1 MKIQAPIQRIFSHP
15 NRVIVFLYLL
25 LWSVAVIVQLSAM
38 SFLVGDAGRSFTGV
52 LFRTLGVFFGVLV
65 IFFLTSRLK
74 EKWITM
80 SGFLIYWGAVL
91 GLILV
96 HFVGSDLNN
105 AQRTIPVPIIGS
117 IQPTEFFKIGI
128 VFMAARIFGDYYF
141 NTKRLGNW
149 LFSRF
154 SRRQKPLSF
163 PFFLL
168 AFLPLA
174 LTITE
179 SLSMTLFFAVLAVLL
194 ILYGGGM
201 DRFARKMI
209 MAGVLVG
216 AVGLITLLLMP
227 TSCTESGPFTRANTW
242 KNRLKPDH
250 CDLSDEEYARLND
263 AQKDSL
269 TFVITDANRQ
279 EKYAKIAV
287 ARGLQNGFS
296 GGGSSEMRHR
306 LPEVY
311 NDFVYALIIE
321 EYGFVGLI
329 GVPLIYILI
338 LTYVFKLAR
347 RSKSRYFEI
356 LLYGLASSIVLQAL
370 VNMFV
375 ATGVFPV
382 TGQTLPLISY
392 GGSSQLAI
400 SIQMGF
406 IAAIAS
412 VIHRENL
419 KEKKKREEYELVP
432 QEETS
437 EGTEGE

>member
-1 MKIQAPIQRIFSHP
+1 
-15 NRVIVFLYLL
+15 
-25 LWSVAVIVQLSAM
+25 
-38 SFLVGDAGRSFTGV
+38 
-52 LFRTLGVFFGVLV
+52 
-65 IFFLTSRLK
+65 
-74 EKWITM
+74 
-80 SGFLIYWGAVL
+80 
-91 GLILV
+91 
-96 HFVGSDLNN
+96 
-105 AQRTIPVPIIGS
+105 
-117 IQPTEFFKIGI
+117 
-128 VFMAARIFGDYYF
+128 
-141 NTKRLGNW
+141 
-149 LFSRF
+149 
-154 SRRQKPLSF
+154 
-163 PFFLL
+163 
-168 AFLPLA
+168 
-174 LTITE
+174 
-179 SLSMTLFFAVLAVLL
+179 
-194 ILYGGGM
+194 
-201 DRFARKMI
+201 
-209 MAGVLVG
+209 
-216 AVGLITLLLMP
+216 
-227 TSCTESGPFTRANTW
+227 
-242 KNRLKPDH
+242 
-250 CDLSDEEYARLND
+250 
-263 AQKDSL
+263 
-269 TFVITDANRQ
+269 
-279 EKYAKIAV
+279 
-287 ARGLQNGFS
+287 
-296 GGGSSEMRHR
+296 MRHR